1 MSMERQP
8 NRQPRCQ
15 EDVEGR
21 VRPPGIASWLL
32 SLTLPPEERESVLG
46 DLEESFHQRRGTHHR
61 ITDYL
66 WYSAQALLMGIAFCV
81 HRIRRRLSSLS
92 RKSVASRR
100 QYPAS
105 TSPHQPMGPEKR
117 RLSIQGWIQ
126 DLRVG
131 LRVMRRSPVVTAIT
145 VLTMAL
151 GIGAT
156 TSIFSLVNGILLRPL
171 PYPEPD
177 RLVAVWT
184 ALPGVGFN
192 IFSQSAALHFTYEDH
207 AESVQSIGLWS
218 SGGATVSDAE
228 GARRVWA
235 ISLTWGTLE
244 ALAVQPVLG
253 RRFTAQDDAPR
264 APCTIM
270 LSFDYWQGAFGGR
283 GDVIGQALQT
293 DGESCEII
301 GITPEG
307 GFLSDYFPYIYRPLR
322 IDRSTLAA
330 GHFLYR
336 SLARLSEGT
345 TLEQARADMARLI
358 PVHIE
363 KFPGG
368 MTAQDLEETQLA
380 PLLRP
385 LKRDVIGNTG
395 ARLWTIFGATG
406 MLLLIAVAN
415 VANLALVQAEGR
427 DREVAIRTAVGAGRG
442 RVARQFLLESVLL
455 GVLGGVLGIVL
466 SQAGVDVIRATSPG
480 GLPRLNEVSIDPV
493 VLLFALGVSV
503 LTGLAFGLL
512 PALRA
517 GGADLVEGLKETVRG
532 GGTGRRRNRIRNL
545 LATVQVA
552 VALVLLVGFGLM
564 FRTLRNLQDVDPGV
578 GHPESVIT
586 LRIQIPEGEIQD
598 LEEAIRAHQQIGES
612 LARIP
617 GVTSVGMTSKL
628 PLGSGQNMGP
638 FWIEG
643 EERAEGTPAQ
653 AMQLTWVSGDY
664 FRTMEI
670 PLLAGRYLTD
680 ADAQVFLPVVVI
692 SESLARLHWDDPAQ
706 AVGKRLSG
714 GRSPGEGGWREIVG
728 VVGDVRDA
736 GITQDPPAIT
746 YWPLIT
752 PNFSPAEDGQPLIG
766 SRGMSYA
773 IRSGRVREPAFI
785 QEIRAAIASVN
796 PNLPPTSVRMMDDIL
811 TGGTARTSFMLS
823 MLGIAGGVAFLLGLA
838 GIYGV
843 VSYVVTQRT
852 RELGI
857 RIAIGA
863 NPFDIVRSVLKQGLL
878 LAISGVSFGLGLAFG
893 ASRLMAAFLFGVEA
907 VDPAT
912 FAVVGLALIATV
924 LLACLPPARRA
935 AGTDPI
941 QALRSE

>member
-1 MSMERQP
+1 MSSDRQFNP
-8 NRQPRCQ
+8 QPQRP
-15 EDVEGR
+15 EDAEGQ

-32 SLTLPPEERESVLG
+32 SLTLPVEERENVLG
-46 DLEESFHQRRGTHHR
+46 DLEESLSQGPTSHR
-61 ITDYL
+61 VTDHL
-66 WYSAQALLMGIAFCV
+66 WYCTQALLLGIAFCG
-81 HRIRRRLSSLS
+81 HRIRQRLSSFS
-92 RKSVASRR
+92 RKSAATLR
-100 QYPAS
+100 QSPGS
-105 TSPHQPMGPEKR
+105 TCPHGPRGTRKR
-117 RLSIQGWIQ
+117 EFSMRGWIQ

-145 VLTMAL
+145 VLTMAV

-184 ALPGVGFN
+184 TLPGVGFDL
-192 IFSQSAALHFTYEDH
+192 FSQSAALHFTYEDH
-207 AESVQSIGLWS
+207 AKSVEAIGLWS
-218 SGGATVSDAE
+218 SGNATLSDAD

-235 ISLTWGTLE
+235 ISLTWGTLG

-253 RRFTAQDDAPR
+253 RRFTAQDNVPG
-264 APCTIM
+264 APCTVM
-270 LSFDYWQGAFGGR
+270 LSFEYWQGAFGGR
-283 GDVIGQALQT
+283 EDVIGQALHT

-301 GITPEG
+301 GITPHG
-307 GFLSDYFPYIYRPLR
+307 GFLSDYFPSIYLPLR

-330 GHFLYR
+330 GQFLYR

-345 TLEQARADMARLI
+345 TLEQASADMARLI
-358 PVHIE
+358 PVHIQ

-368 MTAQDLEETQLA
+368 MTTQDLEETRLA

-385 LKRDVIGNTG
+385 LKRDVIGNTA
-395 ARLWTIFGATG
+395 ARLWTIFGAAG

-415 VANLALVQAEGR
+415 VANLVLVQAEGR

-442 RVARQFLLESVLL
+442 RVARQFLLENVLL

-466 SQAGVDVIRATSPG
+466 SHAGVEVIHATAPG
-480 GLPRLNEVSIDPV
+480 RLPRLNEVSIDPV

-517 GGADLVEGLKETVRG
+517 RGVDLVERLKDTVQG
-532 GGTGRRRNRIRNL
+532 GGMVRRRNMIRNL
-545 LATVQVA
+545 LAAVQIA
-552 VALVLLVGFGLM
+552 VALVLLVGFGLT
-564 FRTLRNLQDVDPGV
+564 FRTLRNLHDVDAGV
-578 GHPESVIT
+578 GRPESVLT
-586 LRIQIPEGEIQD
+586 LRIQIPEGETQH
-598 LEEAIRAHQQIGES
+598 LEEAIRTHQQIGES

-617 GVTSVGMTSKL
+617 GVASVGMTSKL

-643 EERAEGTPAQ
+643 EERAEGIPPQ

-680 ADAQVFLPVVVI
+680 ADAQVLLPVVVV

-714 GRSPGEGGWREIVG
+714 GRIPEEGGWREIVG

-736 GITQDPPAIT
+736 GVTQDPPAIA

-752 PNFSPAEDGQPLIG
+752 PSFGPAEDGQTLIG
-766 SRGMSYA
+766 SRGLSYA
-773 IRSGRVREPAFI
+773 IRSDRARDPGFI
-785 QEIRAAIASVN
+785 QEVRAAIASVN

-811 TGGTARTSFMLS
+811 AGGMARTSFLLS

-838 GIYGV
+838 GVYGV

-852 RELGI
+852 WELAI

-863 NPFDIVRSVLKQGLL
+863 DPFDIVRSVLKQGLL
-878 LAISGVSFGLGLAFG
+878 LAISGVSVGLGLAFW
-893 ASRLMAAFLFGVEA
+893 ATRLMAAFLFGVEA
-907 VDPAT
+907 IDPAT
-912 FAVVGLALIATV
+912 FAVIALVLIATV
-924 LLACLPPARRA
+924 LLASLPPARRA

-941 QALRSE
+941 RALRRG